1 MAGGL
6 MQLVSQGQANILLNG
21 NPSKTFFKSTYA
33 KYTNFGLQYFR
44 VDYEGTSTL
53 QLSADSTF
61 IFKIPRYA
69 DLLMDAYLSF
79 DLPNIWSTILPP
91 QVDPVTGQLS
101 DWSPYEF
108 KWIDNIG
115 TSLIR
120 NITIT
125 CGNQKL
131 QEYSGEYLN
140 AMVQRD
146 YNNTRKDLYNRM
158 TGAVPELTNPAS
170 IYGGKYPNAY
180 YTDNIAGPQ
189 PSIVGRTLMI
199 PLHGWFGFKS
209 MQAFPLVALQYNELR
224 VSVTLR
230 PINELFMIRDV
241 LDVVNGYPYVAP
253 NFNLF
258 YMQMYRFLQ
267 PHPDSILSQASYQDT
282 RSVWDPN
289 FHLHCQYCFLSN
301 DESKLFAMNEQKYL
315 ITQINQYPYYN
326 VTGPNRV
333 SIPSTGMVKDYL
345 FFFRRS
351 DANLRNQW
359 TNYTNW
365 PYAEIPYTLQLAPTQ
380 DIDQYLVPG
389 LNPDATATNLY
400 ITPLYSPAYIRDILI
415 SLGVLFDGEYREEVL
430 PFTIYNYLEKYS
442 KSYGNGAD
450 GIYCYNFCI
459 NTNPFD
465 LQPSGASS
473 MSRYNRIEFEF
484 TTITPPLDPQA
495 QSIAICDPSTGAL
508 IGINKPTWRIYDY
521 NFDLYL
527 FEERVNMVVF
537 VGGNA
542 GLMYAT

>member
-146 YNNTRKDLYNRM
+146 FNNTRKDLYNRM
-158 TGAVPELTNPAS
+158 TGAVPELNNPAS
-170 IYGGKYPNAY
+170 LYGGKYPNAY

-199 PLHGWFGFKS
+199 PLNGWFGFKS

-267 PHPDSILSQASYQDT
+267 PPPDSILSQASYQDT

-365 PYAEIPYTLQLAPTQ
+365 PYAEIPYTLQSAPTQ
-380 DIDQYLVPG
+380 GMDQYLVPG

-430 PFTIYNYLEKYS
+430 PFTIYNYTEKYS

-521 NFDLYL
+521 NFDMYL

-542 GLMYAT
+542 GLLYAT

>member
-267 PHPDSILSQASYQDT
+267 PPPDSILSQASYQDT